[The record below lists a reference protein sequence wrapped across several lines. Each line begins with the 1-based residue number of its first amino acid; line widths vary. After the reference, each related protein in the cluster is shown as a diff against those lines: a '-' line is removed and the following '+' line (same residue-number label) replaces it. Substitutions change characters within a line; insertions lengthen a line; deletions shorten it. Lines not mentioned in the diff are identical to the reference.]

1 MIKANPTIF
10 KFYLSMMDSF
20 SEYLSNKY
28 SEATLDDPN
37 HYKTVIIQ
45 KIVLMFHTLEQL
57 VKGAQD
63 EVSARCVLRGI
74 LDSVTVFCFIYQR
87 EDRNEMMFRHYLY
100 ILDGFETYKKVYID
114 GGIVDRIEIIKFEY
128 AYSEVIEQI
137 KMILYR
143 HPYTKLNKKNVEE
156 IIKCSKWK
164 YGSLDQPQKLSFNK
178 IYEQVGYDA
187 SLRDYYQ
194 GILSQYAHGLCIS
207 NTQHNNPEQ
216 LQNILYESIPI
227 ADRMINAIFSTFD
240 KKELL
245 IQINGSE
252 IIKMLVKE
260 SEFNIDDLIT
270 FVKALVKKEGILSI

>member
-37 HYKTVIIQ
+37 HYKTVIIK
-45 KIVLMFHTLEQL
+45 KIVRMFHTLEQL
-57 VKGAQD
+57 VRETQD

-87 EDRNEMMFRHYLY
+87 EERNEMMFRHYLY
-100 ILDGFETYKKVYID
+100 ILDGFKTYKKVFID
-114 GGIVDRIEIIKFEY
+114 GGIGDRIDKLKFGY
-128 AYSEVIEQI
+128 AYSKVIEQI
-137 KMILYR
+137 KMKLSS
-143 HPYTKLNKKNVEE
+143 HPYTKLNNKNVEE
-156 IIKCSKWK
+156 IIKCTRWK
-164 YGSLDQPQKLSFNK
+164 YKSLDQQKKLSFHK
-178 IYEQVGYDA
+178 MYEQVGYDS

-207 NTQHNNPEQ
+207 NAQHNNPE
-216 LQNILYESIPI
+216 LLKNVLYESIPI
-227 ADRMINAIFSTFD
+227 ADRMINAICSTFPD
-240 KKELL
+240 KELL
-245 IQINGSE
+245 LQINRSK

-260 SEFNIDDLIT
+260 PEFNIDDLIT